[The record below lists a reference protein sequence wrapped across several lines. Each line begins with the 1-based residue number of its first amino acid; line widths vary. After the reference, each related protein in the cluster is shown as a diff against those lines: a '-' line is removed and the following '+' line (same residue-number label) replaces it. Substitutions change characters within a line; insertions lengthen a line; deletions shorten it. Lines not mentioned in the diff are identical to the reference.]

1 MNSRGARNLI
11 PLAVELAFALIIGII
26 IVATDGGRY
35 GLGAKAA
42 LDRLL
47 DRYGDCQTYT
57 ATVRET
63 VGEYP
68 DLDGDSPD
76 EASGLRTFHLAY
88 GGLRTMAGSVTLGGR
103 TRYYIRS
110 GTSEREEGDSLE
122 YVAGSLVLP
131 LDPRPWQGPLVHA
144 VFLTAPEWRD
154 SVEPVSV
161 LFKHCWA
168 DYVELRRR
176 PGPGG
181 RPCDVLVLMGRQFD
195 AELWLDADGNHVRA
209 VVWKGLPEPYTELY
223 DDVAFDAPVDEAL
236 FDLGGEGFERLREWI
251 TERESAPTE

>member
-1 MNSRGARNLI
+1 MKSRSAKIVG
-11 PLAVELAFALIIGII
+11 PLAVELTFALIIGII

-42 LDRLL
+42 LDCLL
-47 DRYGDCQTYT
+47 DRYGDCRTYT
-57 ATVRET
+57 ATVREI

-68 DLDGDSPD
+68 NFKDAGS
-76 EASGLRTFHLAY
+76 EEVSGLRTFDLAY
-88 GGLRTMAGSVTLGGR
+88 GGLHKMAGSVTLGGR
-103 TRYYIRS
+103 TRYYIRR
-110 GTSEREEGDSLE
+110 GTSERDDGDSLE
-122 YVAGSLVLP
+122 YVAGALVLP
-131 LDPRPWQGPLVHA
+131 VDPRPWQGPLAHA

-161 LFKHCWA
+161 LLKRCRA
-168 DYVELRRR
+168 DYVEVRCR

-181 RPCDVLVLMGRQFD
+181 KPCDVLVLMGQKLD
-195 AELWLDADGNHVRA
+195 AELWLDPDGGYVRA

-236 FDLGGEGFERLREWI
+236 FDLDGDGFERLREWI
-251 TERESAPTE
+251 AERESAATE

>member
-1 MNSRGARNLI
+1 MKSRAAGI
-11 PLAVELAFALIIGII
+11 VGPLAIELAFALIIGII

-47 DRYGDCQTYT
+47 GRYGDCRTYT

-63 VGEYP
+63 AGEYP
-68 DLDGDSPD
+68 DLQDVAPD

-110 GTSEREEGDSLE
+110 GPSQREEGSTLE
-122 YVAGSLVLP
+122 YVSGSLVLP
-131 LDPRPWQGPLVHA
+131 LDPRPWQGPLAHA

-154 SVEPVSV
+154 SIEPVTV
-161 LFKHCWA
+161 LFKRCWA

-176 PGPGG
+176 SDPGG

-209 VVWKGLPEPYTELY
+209 VVWKLSL
-223 DDVAFDAPVDEAL
+223 
-236 FDLGGEGFERLREWI
+236 I
-251 TERESAPTE
+251 HI